1 MFPFGLKW
9 VTLLSPF
16 QVNSSRLYQ
25 RVCLHIFQSVANVA
39 LKCFHDEL
47 EAALVQKRVLLLW
60 LADVEMIYIHLNE
73 LSDSGICN
81 RTRADPSMNK
91 NTDTYCSSSDNM
103 QCFLMQSLRRQ
114 MCFISHMHLCYV
126 LADCVGT
133 TSILIMGP
141 MFVGSFSAKLS
152 TLISFSLAMFR
163 KFSFRLRRAGES

>member
-1 MFPFGLKW
+1 MIVYVNVNQGEAVMFPFGLKW

-103 QCFLMQSLRRQ
+103 QCFLMQSLRR
-114 MCFISHMHLCYV
+114 
-126 LADCVGT
+126 CV
-133 TSILIMGP
+133 
-141 MFVGSFSAKLS
+141 SFLTCICVTYLLTVSVPPVS
-152 TLISFSLAMFR
+152 
-163 KFSFRLRRAGES
+163 